1 MRCIPSSG
9 RDSAICRPSS
19 SACPDRMEKLL
30 LLGLLTLALALFA
43 SERVRADLVA
53 LGLLLTM
60 MLTGIL
66 TVQEGFSGFASPAVI
81 TVVCMFV
88 LSGALVRTGVADEIA
103 NRVMARGVR
112 SHLGLTLIV
121 MLLVGTMSG
130 FMNNIAAVAILM
142 PSVFAIAQRANMPVT
157 KLLIP
162 LSFGSLLGGL
172 STLVG
177 TPPNLLA
184 SEALER
190 AGHAPFRMF
199 DFLPTGLA
207 VFAVG
212 IAYFLL
218 VGSRLVPVRTPA
230 ASQDDSSGL
239 RHYVTEAALPRS
251 SSLIG
256 KTLDGAR
263 LKDTLGL
270 SVLRVHRGYERDRGE
285 TVGDRPW
292 LRYGRYGRDEGDGR
306 YSFVPWPEAQFREG
320 DHLQLEGDPS
330 ALLQQQGRGMLE
342 LVERE
347 RAAEAVA
354 PGDDLIGEV
363 ALAPGSRS
371 LGASIA
377 EADFPGR
384 YGVAVLGLRRN
395 GRQEDERIDQ
405 LRIEPGDVLLVRGSA
420 AALTE
425 LGHNPDFLVVNR
437 LTGKARDHSRRGL
450 ALAIMGA
457 TVFAAAAGFVHI
469 SVAALA
475 GVLAMVASGCMPVRD
490 MYAQVDWRVIFMIA
504 ALMPLS
510 LAMDAEHTGAAAF
523 IAEGML
529 FFTGVDS
536 PYPAMLLLIVLT
548 VALTQL
554 MSNAACVVLVAPI
567 GIQLAHSMAIDPHA
581 FVMGIAIA
589 ASTAFITP
597 IGHQANMLVYGVG
610 NYRFS
615 DFVRVGGPLTVV
627 IMVVTMLVV
636 PMVWPFV
643 SG

>member
-1 MRCIPSSG
+1 
-9 RDSAICRPSS
+9 
-19 SACPDRMEKLL
+19 MEKLL
-30 LLGLLTLALALFA
+30 LLGLLMVALALFA

-103 NRVMARGVR
+103 SRVMARGVR

-121 MLLVGTMSG
+121 MVLVGTMSS

-207 VFAVG
+207 VFSVG

-218 VGSRLVPVRTPA
+218 VGSRLVPIRTPA
-230 ASQDDSSGL
+230 ALQDDSSGL
-239 RHYVTEAALPRS
+239 RHYVTEAVLPRS
-251 SSLIG
+251 SSLVG
-256 KTLDGAR
+256 KTQESAR

-270 SVLRVHRGYERDRGE
+270 SVLRVHRRYDIERAE
-285 TVGDRPW
+285 TTEDRPW
-292 LRYGRYGRDEGDGR
+292 LRYGRYGRDEGDGS
-306 YSFVPWPEAQFREG
+306 YSFVPWPEAEFRAG

-342 LVERE
+342 LVDRE
-347 RAAEAVA
+347 RAAEAAA
-354 PGDDLIGEV
+354 PGDLIGEV

-371 LGASIA
+371 LGASIG

-395 GRQEDERIDQ
+395 GRQEDERIDH

-457 TVFAAAAGFVHI
+457 TVFAAAAGMMHI

-475 GVLAMVASGCMPVRD
+475 GVLAMVATGCMPVRD

-510 LAMDAEHTGAAAF
+510 LAMDADHTGAAAF
-523 IAEGML
+523 VAEGML

-597 IGHQANMLVYGVG
+597 IGHQANLLVYGVG
-610 NYRFS
+610 NYRFG
-615 DFVRVGGPLTVV
+615 DFVRVGGPLTVLIV
-627 IMVVTMLVV
+627 VVTMLVV

-643 SG
+643 LR

>member
-1 MRCIPSSG
+1 
-9 RDSAICRPSS
+9 
-19 SACPDRMEKLL
+19 MEKLL
-30 LLGLLTLALALFA
+30 LLGLLMVALALFA

-103 NRVMARGVR
+103 SRVMARGVR

-121 MLLVGTMSG
+121 MVLVGTMSS

-207 VFAVG
+207 VFSVG

-218 VGSRLVPVRTPA
+218 VGSRLVPIRTPA
-230 ASQDDSSGL
+230 ALQDDSSGL
-239 RHYVTEAALPRS
+239 RHYVTEAVLPRS
-251 SSLIG
+251 SSLVG
-256 KTLDGAR
+256 KTQEGAR

-270 SVLRVHRGYERDRGE
+270 SVLRVHRRYDIERAE
-285 TVGDRPW
+285 TTEDRPW
-292 LRYGRYGRDEGDGR
+292 LRYGRYGRDEGDGS
-306 YSFVPWPEAQFREG
+306 YSFVPWPEAEFRAG

-342 LVERE
+342 LVDRE
-347 RAAEAVA
+347 RAAEAAA
-354 PGDDLIGEV
+354 PGDLIGEV

-371 LGASIA
+371 LGASIG

-395 GRQEDERIDQ
+395 GRQEDERIDH

-457 TVFAAAAGFVHI
+457 TVFAAAAGMMHI

-475 GVLAMVASGCMPVRD
+475 GVLAMVATGCMPVRD

-510 LAMDAEHTGAAAF
+510 LAMDADHTGAAAF
-523 IAEGML
+523 VAEGML

-597 IGHQANMLVYGVG
+597 IGHQANLLVYGVG
-610 NYRFS
+610 NYRFG
-615 DFVRVGGPLTVV
+615 DFVRVGGPLTVLIV
-627 IMVVTMLVV
+627 VVTMLVV

-643 SG
+643 LR